1 LHENKSKQSRG
12 RSSGLEILTH
22 EKKRGRS
29 GAYLLLDAEVS
40 GKKRGAAIG
49 PGREQ
54 ERGRGEE
61 EERGRRRGRSGVRP
75 VIVGEEEG
83 QRLRGEE
90 EGWRLSSLSGKK
102 RGGGAVV
109 VVGFI

>member
-12 RSSGLEILTH
+12 GSSGLKILTH

-29 GAYLLLDAEVS
+29 RAYLLLDAEVS
-40 GKKRGAAIG
+40 GKKQGTTVS
-49 PGREQ
+49 PGHEQ

-61 EERGRRRGRSGVRP
+61 EERGRRWGRTGARP
-75 VIVGEEEG
+75 VVVGEEEG
-83 QRLRGEE
+83 RRLRGEE

-102 RGGGAVV
+102 RGGGAVII
-109 VVGFI
+109 VGFI